1 MLFHRCLGM
10 FISGFLASLTIFLIS
25 TAAPATGQTCNQPT
39 ADNIVFHG
47 GNKFI
52 FIILKQLEVGQSV
65 EYSCKDG
72 FVTASR
78 QERERAYCTN
88 NGWNPEPKCY
98 SKTCRRP
105 TVNNGKIRKSSGIFS
120 LFLTQLDKHVD
131 YTCESGFVTPERKQQ
146 GRSYCTIH
154 GWNPE
159 LTCLRTCNSPLDGE
173 LNANIHR
180 QDPVIME
187 GDKLLFHCYRGY
199 ETSDGGTRGVTECLP
214 SGQLSGQRCLGV
226 CRPPTEISNGK
237 LREQKKTKYL
247 PSDRVFYDCDSGYTT
262 GPANIDYI
270 TCEDTR
276 WTDLACRK
284 NCEAPPVV
292 PNGEVTGI
300 INSTYK
306 SGSSVKYQCVTFYKL
321 EGSGHVTCINGKWEE
336 KPICRAPCTVTEAAL
351 RQNKIQHKSEENKY
365 KKIYLQHSDYTTFE
379 CSSEYQISD
388 SKLLTVQ
395 CLDGVM
401 NYPRCLKEGQCLAP
415 KIGHGL
421 VSPKMDVY
429 DSGSLVDIMC
439 DAHHAL
445 TGSSNVRCDHG
456 QWSDLPQCL
465 RPCIISSISLNENNL
480 DLETPDDINRI
491 HKHLTEVHVKCKENF
506 KSSGPI
512 TASCHDGDMKYP
524 RCFPESGSSL

>member
-159 LTCLRTCNSPLDGE
+159 LTCLS
-173 LNANIHR
+173 
-180 QDPVIME
+180 
-187 GDKLLFHCYRGY
+187 
-199 ETSDGGTRGVTECLP
+199 
-214 SGQLSGQRCLGV
+214 V